1 MSALRVMWTWVMLIG
16 QQTHDSGATR
26 KVCVCVCGEGVGGG
40 GLTDRQQAAAGS
52 SRQQRLDADSS
63 GEPLV
68 V

>member
-26 KVCVCVCGEGVGGG
+26 KVCVCVCGEGVGGE
-40 GLTDRQQAAAGS
+40 LTDRQQAAAGS